1 MPFNSDDHTV
11 KAFLEPL
18 PFLIAATILFF
29 FVSKYFGGYLLI
41 CSISMLYK
49 NQAAYLIAKHK
60 TLDYVDARIVAA
72 ARAAAVHPPINP
84 TAKDVPL
91 SVAAPDFLDRNMV
104 PKPPPNKVRPAIDPI
119 FRELERSF
127 EAERR
132 KRRSKPPSS

>member
-1 MPFNSDDHTV
+1 M
-11 KAFLEPL
+11 
-18 PFLIAATILFF
+18 IAATILFF

-60 TLDYVDARIVAA
+60 TLNYVDARIVAA